1 MQPFDVTV
9 VLANDEMYNHLVYS
23 YNDTEAKRAI
33 SLFYR
38 DSTILGIIFGA
49 SDKENK

>member
-9 VLANDEMYNHLVYS
+9 VLANDEVYNHLVYAYS
-23 YNDTEAKRAI
+23 EPEAKQSI

-38 DSTILGIIFGA
+38 DSTILGIIFGT